1 VLIDPKGVKLA
12 PVAQFPHRWRGLG
25 VISDPAETVT
35 VLEAVVRENDR
46 RKGRKG
52 QLPRIVVAIDEL
64 ADVIEHGGPRIVDA
78 LQSLTQSGR
87 EQAIHVVAAT
97 QRPAA
102 SLVGGMVK
110 ANFPARLLGKVTS
123 TEDAKVAA
131 GIGQTGA
138 ERLAGKGDFKL
149 LAAGE
154 LLRFQSTYITAGE
167 IAAIAGA
174 VWANHRR
181 SRGWSKFE
189 LEQVIANPI
198 VLPEEAA
205 TFAGVGELVTVTG
218 DRTTGDAKSLP
229 PAFFRLAPAVSPVT
243 VTSAAGATA
252 PSEGVSPADGLTP
265 EQQLDALLPIGTYL
279 RMVEPDAHD
288 RALLRLAYQVKRTTN
303 ATMLRVYGRDQ
314 QGRIRKNSRTLA
326 WLSAALAEG
335 AALTQPEATP
345 EESDSEVTQ

>member
-1 VLIDPKGVKLA
+1 
-12 PVAQFPHRWRGLG
+12 
-25 VISDPAETVT
+25 
-35 VLEAVVRENDR
+35 
-46 RKGRKG
+46 
-52 QLPRIVVAIDEL
+52 
-64 ADVIEHGGPRIVDA
+64 
-78 LQSLTQSGR
+78 
-87 EQAIHVVAAT
+87 
-97 QRPAA
+97 
-102 SLVGGMVK
+102 
-110 ANFPARLLGKVTS
+110 
-123 TEDAKVAA
+123 
-131 GIGQTGA
+131 
-138 ERLAGKGDFKL
+138 
-149 LAAGE
+149 
-154 LLRFQSTYITAGE
+154 
-167 IAAIAGA
+167 
-174 VWANHRR
+174 
-181 SRGWSKFE
+181 

-198 VLPEEAA
+198 VLPEESA